1 MSTSHGFCD
10 IAVASPEPDT
20 ALQRGLESD
29 IWQSRLA
36 QWHRPSRFRETLQ
49 PLSTTPAK
57 LLARLEP
64 QCDTGEAWGMTRL
77 ALAQVRC
84 GSGVPG
90 GGVDGEAPAEE

>member
-1 MSTSHGFCD
+1 M
-10 IAVASPEPDT
+10 ISPSPSPHLKRMERCN
-20 ALQRGLESD
+20 AAWFD

-36 QWHRPSRFRETLQ
+36 QWYRPSRFRETLQ
-49 PLSTTPAK
+49 LLSTTPAK

-84 GSGVPG
+84 GSGVSG
-90 GGVDGEAPAEE
+90 GGVGGVDLQEE